1 MLSGEFRH
9 SVDAKNRLFIPAKH
23 RDELCVSIPEEEN
36 DAAEKLVDEKAKC
49 FMIVKNK
56 REKCLTVY
64 SMAAWEDYIAPILK
78 LERKDSERILR
89 SLHKDAAQVS
99 PDSQG
104 RIVLTPVLMKYAEIE
119 RSVVIVGCGTHAE
132 IWSEKL
138 YDEMNEAEDMEDIR
152 NTLEAYGL

>member
-9 SVDAKNRLFIPAKH
+9 SVDAKNRLFIPSKH
-23 RDELCVSIPEEEN
+23 RDELCADVSEEILNSEN
-36 DAAEKLVDEKAKC
+36 AVEEKSKY
-49 FMIVKNK
+49 FMITKSI
-56 REKCLTVY
+56 REKCLKVY

-78 LERKDSERILR
+78 LERKDSEKILR

-119 RSVVIVGCGTHAE
+119 KSVVIVGCGTCAE
-132 IWSEKL
+132 IWSERL
-138 YDEMNEAEDMEDIR
+138 YDEMNAEEDMEDIR
-152 NTLEAYGL
+152 STLEAYGL